1 MKRFITALYKLKRCD
16 AKSQN
21 ENNILFRNTKQKQ
34 SKYILKKKNRGKKG
48 WNSNRLQNVTLL
60 RLTFKRN
67 LCSHIQI
74 NTPLST
80 AAYSTGIKTCQMVLI

>member
-48 WNSNRLQNVTLL
+48 GIVTGY
-60 RLTFKRN
+60 K
-67 LCSHIQI
+67 
-74 NTPLST
+74 
-80 AAYSTGIKTCQMVLI
+80 M